1 MRPDDTGVESAW
13 PSRIGQISPPSS
25 RWLEFHIFACR
36 TPAQAVNQYSRTA
49 PARHMSRSQLLPHR
63 STARSLHH
71 WLSPPLV
78 ELDLHLHRRKPVHL
92 LLQHVLLLGSCHQ
105 RNCPSMWAL
114 FDRWRPFD
122 RWTEKRGFPLPPPPS
137 RAHPSVQA
145 VLPDSRDQ
153 HPRPTAHA
161 RLTGHGQCPCASHIC
176 CRSTPDHPRPSAEG
190 SRRDRTSPLSPSVSR
205 VARGAQP
212 RARILGGVMH
222 VRAAS
227 RFLNPRPEDL
237 VHPRAFSRCSC
248 SQYPTGLVI
257 PAPNA
262 APPLPCPFMFQAE
275 QRPCRH
281 CSNFCLPGRRAVG
294 VASGFTNAGCLTMSG
309 DAHPTSGCRAWTN
322 QVHLTRF
329 SRAPPVSATELAGP
343 MAGPQ
348 PHMAAVGISE

>member
-1 MRPDDTGVESAW
+1 
-13 PSRIGQISPPSS
+13 
-25 RWLEFHIFACR
+25 
-36 TPAQAVNQYSRTA
+36 
-49 PARHMSRSQLLPHR
+49 
-63 STARSLHH
+63 
-71 WLSPPLV
+71 
-78 ELDLHLHRRKPVHL
+78 
-92 LLQHVLLLGSCHQ
+92 
-105 RNCPSMWAL
+105 MWAL

-262 APPLPCPFMFQAE
+262 APP
-275 QRPCRH
+275 
-281 CSNFCLPGRRAVG
+281 CLVHLCFRLNRGL
-294 VASGFTNAGCLTMSG
+294 AGTV
-309 DAHPTSGCRAWTN
+309 PTS
-322 QVHLTRF
+322 V
-329 SRAPPVSATELAGP
+329 SRGGEPLEWLAVLPMRGASQCLATHTLPRGVERGRTK
-343 MAGPQ
+343 
-348 PHMAAVGISE
+348 ST